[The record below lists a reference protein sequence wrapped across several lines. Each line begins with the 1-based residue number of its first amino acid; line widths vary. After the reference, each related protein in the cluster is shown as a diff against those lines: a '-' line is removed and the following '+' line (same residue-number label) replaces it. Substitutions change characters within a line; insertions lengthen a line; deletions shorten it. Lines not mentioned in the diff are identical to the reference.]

1 MNLTSRSAA
10 LEYQRCPRARYA
22 QYMWGGH
29 GVVPARAQVELVTG
43 SAAHAGVGGLLNGA
57 TVDDAVGLAH
67 AEFDRELA
75 GQPLAGCEGEW
86 WEYTVAEQKALAE
99 GLTRLYAARALDRLL
114 AEFEVESVEREIVMP
129 LTPELGWQARAD
141 AGLRRRAD
149 RDPYVYSLKT
159 ANQWSDRKDEEN
171 RLDMQG
177 VSELASVEHLTGER
191 VMGVKME
198 FLIKGRRDRTKG
210 DDGVWRTLQDSA
222 LVRPWR
228 SMGPF
233 ETRWAWQGLYPCA
246 DPATCKYHSK
256 RPSANPHHSLSSK
269 DGWERVPVWEHMPM
283 REWVRMLTS
292 GEVQPE
298 AGDPCDQW
306 IVSPVPYYRN
316 QDDVRRWR
324 RQVTAQEARVFQ
336 GADACNSI
344 LTGGPGNLEEACDVW
359 FPQYKRSC
367 VWPTACQYYDH
378 DTTACTLVGETLE
391 DPVGAGLVRR
401 RPHHLA
407 EREALDAQ

>member
-29 GVVPARAQVELVTG
+29 GVVPARTQVELVTG

-75 GQPLAGCEGEW
+75 GQPLAGCEGEA
-86 WEYTVAEQKALAE
+86 WEYTVTEQKALVE
-99 GLTRLYAARALDRLL
+99 GLTRLYAARARARLL
-114 AEFEVESVEREIVMP
+114 AEYTVESVEREIVMP
-129 LTPELGWQARAD
+129 LTPELAWQARAD
-141 AGLRRRAD
+141 AILRRRSD
-149 RDPYVYSLKT
+149 GDLYVYSLKT

-177 VSELASVEHLTGER
+177 VSELASVEHLLGER

-198 FLIKGRRDRTKG
+198 FLIKGRRDRAKG
-210 DDGVWRTLQDSA
+210 EDGVWRTLQDSA

-233 ETRWAWQGLYPCA
+233 ETRWAWQGSYPCA

-256 RPSANPHHSLSSK
+256 RPSANPYHNLSTK
-269 DGWERVPVWEHMPM
+269 DGWERVPVWEHMSM
-283 REWVRMLTS
+283 KEWVGMLTS

-306 IVSPVPYYRN
+306 IVSPIPYYRN
-316 QDDVRRWR
+316 QQDVVRWR

-336 GADACNSI
+336 GAEACNSI
-344 LTGGPGNLEEACDVW
+344 IAGGPGDLEERCDEW
-359 FPQYKRSC
+359 FPQHKRSC
-367 VWPTACQYYDH
+367 VWPGACAYYDK
-378 DTTACTLVGETLE
+378 DVSACTLVGETLQ
-391 DPVGAGLVRR
+391 DPAGAGLVRR
-401 RPHHLA
+401 RPHHEA
-407 EREALDAQ
+407 EREALNVE